1 MRIAERSYFAIDSS
15 KRSASIFSLAKY
27 FTVSK
32 LSRLSIALPLASVS
46 LSFMSRR
53 IEMRQFEALMVK

>member
-1 MRIAERSYFAIDSS
+1 MRIAERSYFAIDAS